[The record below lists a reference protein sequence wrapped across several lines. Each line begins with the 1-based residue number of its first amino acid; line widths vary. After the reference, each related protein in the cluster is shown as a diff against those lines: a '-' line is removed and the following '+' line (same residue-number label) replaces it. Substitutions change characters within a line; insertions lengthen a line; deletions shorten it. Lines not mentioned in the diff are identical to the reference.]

1 MHAIKKHTNT
11 VMMPRGRVVFKQLFK
26 IEQFI
31 LGTTIITI
39 IIITTNNIII
49 ILTIIIVIR
58 TIYKLKTHFKIK
70 D

>member
-1 MHAIKKHTNT
+1 
-11 VMMPRGRVVFKQLFK
+11 MMPRGRVVFKQLFK

-39 IIITTNNIII
+39 IIIATNNNIII